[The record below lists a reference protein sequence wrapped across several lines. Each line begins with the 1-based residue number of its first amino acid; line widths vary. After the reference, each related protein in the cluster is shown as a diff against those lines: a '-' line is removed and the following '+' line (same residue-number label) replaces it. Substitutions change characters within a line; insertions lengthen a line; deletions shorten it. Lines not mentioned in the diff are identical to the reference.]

1 MNLTDEEEGGQSL
14 GISVGSADSS
24 TLPGVPT
31 PSSVCLQPAFGKTPP
46 KANTT
51 LDLPSWLAPRLYPF
65 RAVGGR
71 RAVISLIRSLL
82 HARLRLGSAPTAT
95 R

>member
-1 MNLTDEEEGGQSL
+1 MRKGGQNL
-14 GISVGSADSS
+14 GTSVGSAD
-24 TLPGVPT
+24 
-31 PSSVCLQPAFGKTPP
+31 PSWGPHPLFRLSPSCLGKTPP

-51 LDLPSWLAPRLYPF
+51 LDLPSWLALRLSLF
-65 RAVGGR
+65 HAVWGR